1 MNEAKNKVKNAL
13 TEQKK
18 IYFII
23 IGVMLVGI
31 LLGIVFS
38 LILSTSDHTLVK
50 ESLNTFFTDIKNND
64 INYTSV
70 LINSLI
76 GNVTFILLVFILGI
90 SIIGMPFIVILLLFK
105 SFIFSFSIS
114 SIIYTYH
121 WSGILKAFGY
131 IFPHQIVLL
140 FLSVLLGCYAIYFS
154 KRLFNYLFFKKDIDL
169 RRAMKRYLQV
179 FVVCLGGVLLCSLS
193 ETFLS
198 PIIIRL
204 FY

>member
-64 INYTSV
+64 INYE
-70 LINSLI
+70 
-76 GNVTFILLVFILGI
+76 
-90 SIIGMPFIVILLLFK
+90 
-105 SFIFSFSIS
+105 
-114 SIIYTYH
+114 
-121 WSGILKAFGY
+121 
-131 IFPHQIVLL
+131 
-140 FLSVLLGCYAIYFS
+140 
-154 KRLFNYLFFKKDIDL
+154 IDVSQMRKIRVMEIPNDKYYWL
-169 RRAMKRYLQV
+169 ASRQV
-179 FVVCLGGVLLCSLS
+179 FNRYDGTYFRMRYVNKYGSECEDQNICGVNTAGSLTSYSTTYGLRPVFHLKSNIKVTGGSGTEEDPYTLGV
-193 ETFLS
+193 
-198 PIIIRL
+198 
-204 FY
+204 